1 MKEVLEVED
10 MDIKLK
16 EEAFT
21 SMGDL
26 LIFFKPND
34 SIRGSVLAPLVYRPD
49 AQLHAMMNNFIQ
61 DHVFINEEDDKQ
73 VRVNEPIF
81 KYSSFK
87 PGLRHTHKS
96 CHVPMVPI
104 FFQSKKS

>member
-1 MKEVLEVED
+1 MHCMKEILEVGE
-10 MDIKLK
+10 MDVKLK

-49 AQLHAMMNNFIQ
+49 SQLHAMMNSFIQ

-73 VRVNEPIF
+73 VRGGSTRIMH
-81 KYSSFK
+81 YSIG
-87 PGLRHTHKS
+87 GL
-96 CHVPMVPI
+96 I
-104 FFQSKKS
+104 I